1 MHAMEA
7 GRVRAAYRAAVAALD
22 ELRQAIVAAGV
33 DLGETESQVS
43 ETRPETVDD
52 RRRRLKAER
61 QRRWRERLQVDAG
74 PSTRETPSVYAAST
88 GASTERLHG
97 DGKAST
103 ERLQSVYKT
112 STGDASGPRACARSS
127 SEEII
132 SPPVCYANI
141 PPLKTEGGDDPHKTG
156 DASPTVSEV
165 APPAAPV
172 AASEVAAVAA
182 PVDSPAATRKRKGRE
197 RPAQPRGSTIDPS
210 DGSPPVPASD
220 RASGS
225 KHGDRPPTDLDRVW
239 SAYVSAVAPVRPRR
253 TPPRE
258 TLIERRLRD
267 YTAEELERSIRG
279 YGRSAFHRGENDR
292 GRPYQAL
299 ELWLRD
305 AAHVE
310 AGWGYLAGTG
320 AARPQRKG
328 APKLDGIGD
337 AWQEYE
343 ARRAAEQAAI
353 DRDVFAELIGVEKRQ

>member
-1 MHAMEA
+1 MNESES
-7 GRVRAAYRAAVAALD
+7 GRVRAAYRAAVAALE
-22 ELRQAIVAAGV
+22 ELRTVLASVGILA
-33 DLGETESQVS
+33 ESSIAQLAEAS
-43 ETRPETVDD
+43 PETVDD

-61 QRRWRERLQVDAG
+61 QRRWKDRRRGDAGASPAASPAASPERLLGDA
-74 PSTRETPSVYAAST
+74 ETSPQRLRSVSAASP
-88 GASTERLHG
+88 
-97 DGKAST
+97 
-103 ERLQSVYKT
+103 
-112 STGDASGPRACARSS
+112 GDASEPRACARSS

-141 PPLKTEGGDDPHKTG
+141 PPLTAETAETG

-172 AASEVAAVAA
+172 AASEVAAIAA
-182 PVDSPAATRKRKGRE
+182 PVDPPVAPRKRKGRE
-197 RPAQPRGSTIDPS
+197 RPAEARGATIDPS
-210 DGSPPVPASD
+210 PDSPPVPASD

-292 GRPYQAL
+292 GRPYQAI

-310 AGWGYLAGTG
+310 AGWGYLAGSG
-320 AARPQRKG
+320 AARPERKG

-353 DRDVFAELIGVEKRQ
+353 DRDAFAELLGVEKRL